1 MKYFLL
7 SLFTLLNLNAFEAF
21 VKPNEL
27 KEHLQ
32 KKNLILID
40 VASKELYQQGHIL
53 NALHCDVSKLIN
65 TTKLYPLIHQSSA
78 IQKELSQF
86 GINYDS
92 DVVIYSHN
100 TDKGL
105 QASTLLALVLIS
117 HGFNSVSILDGGY
130 MAWIFE
136 NELLVSTQVNNH
148 PNEGNFQLKRRDD
161 ILVNYEYVEKNLKSI
176 PIIDSRSEQH
186 YYGIKRSSKTETIG
200 HISHAKSNYYKNSF
214 LTDGLLR
221 DKKELD
227 EMFIEGSALQ
237 KGKEVIIYSD
247 TILSASVNWYIL
259 YQHMGFKKSKIYEAS
274 FYEWGNYS
282 ELPLTRFKWE

>member
-7 SLFTLLNLNAFEAF
+7 SLFTLLSLNAFDAF
-21 VKPNEL
+21 IKPNEL
-27 KEHLQ
+27 KEHLEN
-32 KKNLILID
+32 KNLILID
-40 VASKELYQQGHIL
+40 VASTELYQKGHIL
-53 NALHCDVSKLIN
+53 HSYHCDVSKLIN
-65 TTKLYPLIHQSSA
+65 NTKLYPLIQNSSVV
-78 IQKELSQF
+78 QKELSQF

-105 QASTLLALVLIS
+105 QASTFLALVLIS
-117 HGFNSVSILDGGY
+117 HGFNNVSILDGGY

-136 NELLVSTQVNNH
+136 NELLVSTQESDYTK
-148 PNEGNFQLKRRDD
+148 EGDFQLKRRDN

-221 DKKELD
+221 DKEELN
-227 EMFIEGSALQ
+227 EMFIEGSAIQ
-237 KGKEVIIYSD
+237 KNKEVIIYSD
-247 TILSASVNWYIL
+247 TIFSASVNWYIL
-259 YQHMGFKKSKIYEAS
+259 YQQMGFKESKIYEAS